1 MKNEVSEFQ
10 LTDTAESNLATTL
23 KSITSELSLCIN
35 LQFSRI
41 NKKQSNDLFTKPETD
56 YYSEEELVTL
66 CKDLSL
72 ILLNSIENKDEIDLV
87 KLILSLE
94 PCYLRRSSVDEIIKL
109 LCTENDDFLD
119 EYSMLSFAYWKALK
133 YQRSLNDKINELND
147 LNLKLCLQLQSIQCK
162 CEQRANELEMV
173 YSEILIQKMYLSSLK
188 SQLRFSSN

>member
-10 LTDTAESNLATTL
+10 LTDTAESNLTTTL
-23 KSITSELSLCIN
+23 KSLSSELSLCIN

-41 NKKQSNDLFTKPETD
+41 NKKQSNDLFAKPETT

-72 ILLNSIENKDEIDLV
+72 ILLNSIENKDEIDLI
-87 KLILSLE
+87 KLIFSLE
-94 PCYLRRSSVDEIIKL
+94 PCYIQRSSVDEIIKL
-109 LCTENDDFLD
+109 LFTENEDLLD

-133 YQRSLNDKINELND
+133 YQRALNDKINELND
-147 LNLKLCLQLQSIQCK
+147 LNFRLCLQLQSVQCK

-173 YSEILIQKMYLSSLK
+173 QSEILTEKMYLRSLK
-188 SQLRFSSN
+188 SQLRFNSR